1 MQKKTKTKRQD
12 KSFNFE
18 IDVALQGLG
27 CPEPHI
33 FLAHIQAGVDP
44 RSGPGLVHELVRRGA
59 DNLDATDQ
67 FPAEVCQQLMDYV
80 LHNPLFEGE
89 TIPLQDSTMAAR
101 ELLSYRQPKLKA
113 VQVTGDME
121 HLVFVKP
128 LTKSEI
134 DDFDKF
140 VFDEL

>member
-18 IDVALQGLG
+18 VDRALQDLG

-33 FLAHIQAGVDP
+33 FLALIQAGVDP
-44 RSGPGLVHELVRRGA
+44 RFGPGQVHELVQRGA

-67 FPAEVCQQLMDYV
+67 FPAEVCQQLMDLV

-89 TIPLQDSTMAAR
+89 IIPLQDSTMAAR

-121 HLVFVKP
+121 HLVKVKP
-128 LTKSEI
+128 LTEDEI
-134 DDFDKF
+134 KKFDQF
-140 VFDEL
+140 VFEEF